1 MWEYQNDDLG
11 GQHDATELDN
21 GNLLCFANGAYAQ
34 DLHHSQVWQ
43 ICPSSKEIVWRYKAK
58 DNMSSFFLPIWEVH
72 NAYLQATR

>member
-34 DLHHSQVWQ
+34 GLHHSQVWE

-58 DNMSSFFLPIWEVH
+58 DNMTSFFLPIWEVH